1 LTLAGAAAG
10 EGTRNKVE
18 PDQLHTSIERNTSVA
33 EAFLLNGISHY
44 IGTYWPVSDR
54 SAEIFASTFYNN
66 LIGGDVIGKALRKS
80 RQALSLSNQKDLAN
94 NMHYGWP
101 KSRLRELA

>member
-1 LTLAGAAAG
+1 MIVSQRKKD
-10 EGTRNKVE
+10 ETRKIKV
-18 PDQLHTSIERNTSVA
+18 L
-33 EAFLLNGISHY
+33 
-44 IGTYWPVSDR
+44 
-54 SAEIFASTFYNN
+54 